1 MMDPRPKAIEQA
13 VAEEREACARIA
25 EQALLQLTHGHGADP
40 YGVVCAIVERIR
52 GRSQQEEGAPGS
64 AG

>member
-1 MMDPRPKAIEQA
+1 MANAPTTDLERA

-52 GRSQQEEGAPGS
+52 ARTNAES
-64 AG
+64 